1 MTKKQEIKEKIES
14 IRNKIELTDLML
26 GNLKLFAN
34 DVDYTDILK
43 LIKLSMELESSVY
56 RTYRKLN
63 GKG

>member
-14 IRNKIELTDLML
+14 IRNKLELTDLML

-43 LIKLSMELESSVY
+43 LIKLSMELESAVY

-63 GKG
+63 GKD